1 MIMDSDFSRHY
12 ELSFPVAIKPKRR
25 TAGIEWS
32 DGMIETIASKFATS
46 FNRDL
51 ADELGVSMRTMIR
64 KARELGLEKEPGF
77 LDKNRKEISQMARD
91 ARRPNPTKG
100 QKGWSVSGSEKYR
113 FKPGHVPAMKDNPE
127 LIERVHRKRN
137 ETIKNE
143 KFRLRVGLEPETKLR
158 LKNY

>member
-1 MIMDSDFSRHY
+1 MDSDFSRYY
-12 ELSFPVAIKPKRR
+12 ELSLPVVAKPKRR
-25 TAGIEWS
+25 TAGIEWT
-32 DGMIETIASKFATS
+32 DEMIEFITSKFATS

-51 ADELGVSMRTMIR
+51 ADELGVGMRTMIR

-77 LDKNRKEISQMARD
+77 LDKKRKEISQMAKE
-91 ARRPNPTKG
+91 ARSPNPTKG
-100 QKGWSVSGSEKYR
+100 QKGWSVPGGEKYR

-137 ETIKNE
+137 ETIRNE
-143 KFRLRVGLEPETKLR
+143 KFRLKVGLEPETKLR

>member
-1 MIMDSDFSRHY
+1 MRYY
-12 ELSFPVAIKPKRR
+12 ELYIPTIIPSKRR
-25 TAGIEWS
+25 TTGIKWTDEMV
-32 DGMIETIASKFATS
+32 DIITSKFATS

-77 LDKNRKEISQMARD
+77 LDKNRKKISQMARD
-91 ARRPNPTKG
+91 ARSPNPTKG
-100 QKGWSVSGSEKYR
+100 QKGWSVPGGEMYR
-113 FKPGHVPAMKDNPE
+113 FKPGHVPAMKNNPE
-127 LIERVHRKRN
+127 LIERVRRKRN

-143 KFRLRVGLEPETKLR
+143 KFRLRVGLQPETKLR

>member
-1 MIMDSDFSRHY
+1 MYSDYSNYY
-12 ELSFPVAIKPKRR
+12 ELRLPAVFEPKRR
-25 TAGIEWS
+25 TAGIEWT
-32 DGMIETIASKFATS
+32 DEMIKTITSKFATS
-46 FNRDL
+46 FNCDL

-77 LDKNRKEISQMARD
+77 LDKNRNKISQMAQD

-100 QKGWSVSGSEKYR
+100 QKGWCVPGGEKYQ
-113 FKPGHVPAMKDNPE
+113 FKPGHVPAMKNNPE
-127 LIERVHRKRN
+127 LIERVRRKRN

-143 KFRLRVGLEPETKLR
+143 KFRLKVGLDPETKLR

>member
-1 MIMDSDFSRHY
+1 MHYY
-12 ELSFPVAIKPKRR
+12 ELYIPTIIPSKRR
-25 TAGIEWS
+25 ITGIEWT
-32 DGMIETIASKFATS
+32 DEMVDIITSKFATS

-77 LDKNRKEISQMARD
+77 LDKNRKKISQMARD
-91 ARRPNPTKG
+91 ARSPNPTKG
-100 QKGWSVSGSEKYR
+100 QKGWSV
-113 FKPGHVPAMKDNPE
+113 PAMKNNPE

-143 KFRLRVGLEPETKLR
+143 KFRLRVGLQPETKLR